1 VALRGRATRSL
12 VLLIL
17 CGAVALSFCSKPIEP
32 SVEPPPVD
40 ASKQIQ
46 AIQVETERRARQ
58 VSQMARQQVGPDVE
72 KALKAIGGSGESPR
86 VDESRARP
94 VATEEVAGKLERAT
108 PDFVVIRDD
117 SGFAYWLRTSGNT
130 QVTANGQPAR
140 LTDFRQGAD
149 VRASFTWQGKER
161 VATEVDV
168 LGGQVL
174 DGGVDGGS

>member
-1 VALRGRATRSL
+1 M
-12 VLLIL
+12 LIL

-32 SVEPPPVD
+32 GVEPQPPVD

-46 AIQVETERRARQ
+46 AIQAETDRRAQQ
-58 VSQMARQQVGPDVE
+58 VSRMARKQIGPDVE
-72 KALKAIGGSGESPR
+72 KSLKAVGGSGESPK

-94 VATEEVAGKLERAT
+94 AATDEIAGKLERAT
-108 PDFVVIRDD
+108 PDFVVIRNE
-117 SGFAYWLRTSGNT
+117 SGFAYWLRTSSDT
-130 QVTANGQPAR
+130 QVSVNGQPAR

-161 VATEVDV
+161 VATEVNV
-168 LGGQVL
+168 LGSRVL